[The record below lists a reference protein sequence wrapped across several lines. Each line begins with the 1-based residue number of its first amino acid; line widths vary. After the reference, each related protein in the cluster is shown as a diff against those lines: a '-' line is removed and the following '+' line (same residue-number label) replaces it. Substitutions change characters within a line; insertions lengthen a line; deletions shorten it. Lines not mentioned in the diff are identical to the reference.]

1 MATVNYTVEDVSLG
15 SQFGSKARIVTW
27 TGITEADVG
36 QAYVGCGF
44 SDKSVM
50 ITGTWGGESVRMEGT
65 NDTTPGTWITLTDA
79 LLNTILYTSDNGAQI
94 LENYYQVRPNV
105 AGAGTGTDIDVK
117 LLLIYH
123 ARM

>member
-1 MATVNYTVEDVSLG
+1 MATVNHTVENVPLG
-15 SQFGSKARIVTW
+15 HEFGGKARIVTW
-27 TGITEADVG
+27 EGITEADVG

-50 ITGTWGGESVRMEGT
+50 ITGTWGGETVYMEGS

-79 LLNTILYTSDNGAQI
+79 LTNAISFTSDNGAQI
-94 LENYYQVRPNV
+94 LENYYQIRPNV